1 MAKVDQQS
9 SPEDDGFESAD
20 DVIKRIFSDGSSSLG
35 STMASSANRS
45 KELDEQIYPK
55 PSHTRFIAVANQ
67 KGGVGKTTTTVNIAA
82 ALAKAGANVLVID
95 MDPQGNASTALGV
108 PHGSGMPSVYDII
121 EGRSTIEEIKVSC
134 PDFQNLEVVPSSI
147 DLSGAELE
155 LADEPDRNNLLS
167 KALHEFLAQSGR
179 HYDYVLF
186 DCAPSLGLL
195 VLNALC
201 AAHEVLIPIQA
212 EYYALEGL
220 GQLIHTIGLAQQT
233 LNKHLVIS
241 TIVITMVDRRTLLSK
256 EVFDEVKR
264 HYPNLV
270 LDTTIPRSVRIS
282 EAPSFSQTVIAY
294 DPHGAGAV
302 AYREVALEI
311 AQRSEAVLRQIE
323 ETRNED

>member
-1 MAKVDQQS
+1 MNQS
-9 SPEDDGFESAD
+9 D
-20 DVIKRIFSDGSSSLG
+20 K
-35 STMASSANRS
+35 
-45 KELDEQIYPK
+45 
-55 PSHTRFIAVANQ
+55 
-67 KGGVGKTTTTVNIAA
+67 
-82 ALAKAGANVLVID
+82 
-95 MDPQGNASTALGV
+95 
-108 PHGSGMPSVYDII
+108 
-121 EGRSTIEEIKVSC
+121 
-134 PDFQNLEVVPSSI
+134 
-147 DLSGAELE
+147 
-155 LADEPDRNNLLS
+155 
-167 KALHEFLAQSGR
+167 

-201 AAHEVLIPIQA
+201 AAYEVLIPIQA

-264 HYPNLV
+264 HYPKLV

-282 EAPSFSQTVIAY
+282 EAPSFGQTVIAY
-294 DPHGAGAV
+294 DPHGTGAV